1 LRQLKKVDV
10 FSVLVLLQM
19 SMNVQMDLTTVLQIL
34 ETAPT
39 HWGTSPVP
47 VYQAIQAMEPFA

>member
-1 LRQLKKVDV
+1 
-10 FSVLVLLQM
+10 
-19 SMNVQMDLTTVLQIL
+19 MNVQIDLTTVIQIL

-47 VYQAIQAMEPFA
+47 VYQAIQAMELFA

>member
-1 LRQLKKVDV
+1 
-10 FSVLVLLQM
+10 M

-39 HWGTSPVP
+39 QWETSPVP

>member
-1 LRQLKKVDV
+1 
-10 FSVLVLLQM
+10 
-19 SMNVQMDLTTVLQIL
+19 MNVQMDLTTVLQIL